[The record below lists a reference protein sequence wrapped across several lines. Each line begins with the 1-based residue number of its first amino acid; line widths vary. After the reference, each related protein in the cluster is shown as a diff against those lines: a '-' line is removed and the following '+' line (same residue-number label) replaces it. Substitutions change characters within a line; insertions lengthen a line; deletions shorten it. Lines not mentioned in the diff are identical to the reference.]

1 MWNLDLKLDIWGMGG
16 SRHKT
21 RNGIIRGE
29 EGILMEVGNVER
41 GPWNTCNKKSE
52 EKTNWEKKGNQL
64 EKG

>member
-1 MWNLDLKLDIWGMGG
+1 MEGG
-16 SRHKT
+16 CHKT

-41 GPWNTCNKKSE
+41 GPWNTCNKQAEGKA
-52 EKTNWEKKGNQL
+52 NWEKKGNQL